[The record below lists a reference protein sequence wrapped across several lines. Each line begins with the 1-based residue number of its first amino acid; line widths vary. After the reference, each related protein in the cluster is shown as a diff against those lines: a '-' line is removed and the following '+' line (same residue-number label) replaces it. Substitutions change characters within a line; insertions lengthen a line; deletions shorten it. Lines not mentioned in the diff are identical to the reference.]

1 MPELLLELFSE
12 EIPAR
17 MQARAAA
24 DLEKSVNQRLMD
36 AGYMPEGV
44 KAFATPRRLAV
55 TATGLPPAQP
65 DRREEKKGP
74 RKGAPDKAIEGF
86 LKSAG
91 LDSLDQCEER
101 EDKKGAYYVAVI
113 DEKGRPTADV
123 VADFTPEIVRGFNWP
138 KSMRWGDGDMRWVRP
153 LHSILCAFDGEIV
166 DFKIGDIQ
174 SSDKTHGHRFMAPDE
189 IQARNFEDYA
199 AALRKANVVLDSTER
214 AHTIAG
220 EAKILCE
227 AQGLELVEDKG
238 LLTEVAG
245 LAEWPVVMIGSFDEK
260 FLTLPD
266 EVLTASMRGHQ
277 KYFSVRDPKTGR
289 LANKFIFVANI
300 EATDGGKAMRVGY
313 ERVLTARLSDGWFLY
328 HEDLKRPLKDRIE
341 GLDRITF
348 FEGLGTVGD
357 KARRVAAL
365 AKEIA
370 EKVGADPQA
379 AEQAALL
386 AKADL
391 VTGMVGEFPEL
402 QGVMGRYYAL
412 QQGES
417 AETADAIRDHYK
429 PVGQD
434 DGVPTAPVSVA
445 VALADKIDTLTA
457 FWAIDQKPTGS
468 KDPFALRRA
477 ALGVIEIILRQN
489 HQMDLRDFVGSILY
503 AIIRENAPIRSYE
516 QFIDLPT
523 QEDELYGAATTLPDP
538 FKPPYT
544 MIIGHSGFYDSSLG
558 KIEMYRHGSPD
569 IDYPGDPYEDLPTE
583 IAKELDSRNAAFEEF
598 RKRLM
603 ALSNISSPFD
613 VYESEKTRYEQL
625 FEINDVLPDALLLPL
640 NELFTG
646 LLAFFHDRLKVY
658 LRGKNH
664 RHDHIDAVLTDGAG
678 NLQDDLVLIVAK
690 LKALETFLK
699 TDDGANLVAG
709 YKRAANIL
717 KAEGK
722 KGDLPGGDAVV
733 PQKFSESKE
742 KVLFG
747 SLEDAEAA
755 VALAL
760 EKEDFASAMAALAE
774 LRGPIDAFFEDVT
787 VNADDPALRANRLAL
802 LQRFLAATATV
813 ADFSKLEG

>member
-24 DLEKSVNQRLMD
+24 DLEKAVNQHLLD

-44 KAFATPRRLAV
+44 KAFATPRRLTV
-55 TATGLPPAQP
+55 TATGLPTAQP

-74 RKGAPDKAIEGF
+74 RKGAPEKAIEGF

-123 VADFTPEIVRGFNWP
+123 IADFTPEIVRGFNWP

-153 LHSILCAFDGEIV
+153 LHSILCAFDGEVV
-166 DFKIGDIQ
+166 DFKIDDIQ
-174 SSDKTHGHRFMAPDE
+174 SSDKTHGHRFMAPEE

-199 AALRKANVVLDSTER
+199 AALRNANVVLDATER

-220 EAKILCE
+220 EARILCE

-238 LLTEVAG
+238 LLNEVAG

-300 EATDGGKAMRVGY
+300 EAPDGGKAMRTGY

-341 GLDRITF
+341 ELDRITF

-370 EKVGADPQA
+370 PKVGADPEA

-391 VTGMVGEFPEL
+391 VTGMVGEFPNC
-402 QGVMGRYYAL
+402 
-412 QQGES
+412 
-417 AETADAIRDHYK
+417 
-429 PVGQD
+429 
-434 DGVPTAPVSVA
+434 
-445 VALADKIDTLTA
+445 
-457 FWAIDQKPTGS
+457 
-468 KDPFALRRA
+468 RA
-477 ALGVIEIILRQN
+477 
-489 HQMDLRDFVGSILY
+489 
-503 AIIRENAPIRSYE
+503 
-516 QFIDLPT
+516 
-523 QEDELYGAATTLPDP
+523 
-538 FKPPYT
+538 
-544 MIIGHSGFYDSSLG
+544 
-558 KIEMYRHGSPD
+558 
-569 IDYPGDPYEDLPTE
+569 
-583 IAKELDSRNAAFEEF
+583 
-598 RKRLM
+598 
-603 ALSNISSPFD
+603 
-613 VYESEKTRYEQL
+613 
-625 FEINDVLPDALLLPL
+625 
-640 NELFTG
+640 
-646 LLAFFHDRLKVY
+646 
-658 LRGKNH
+658 
-664 RHDHIDAVLTDGAG
+664 
-678 NLQDDLVLIVAK
+678 
-690 LKALETFLK
+690 
-699 TDDGANLVAG
+699 
-709 YKRAANIL
+709 
-717 KAEGK
+717 
-722 KGDLPGGDAVV
+722 
-733 PQKFSESKE
+733 
-742 KVLFG
+742 
-747 SLEDAEAA
+747 
-755 VALAL
+755 
-760 EKEDFASAMAALAE
+760 
-774 LRGPIDAFFEDVT
+774 
-787 VNADDPALRANRLAL
+787 
-802 LQRFLAATATV
+802 
-813 ADFSKLEG
+813 